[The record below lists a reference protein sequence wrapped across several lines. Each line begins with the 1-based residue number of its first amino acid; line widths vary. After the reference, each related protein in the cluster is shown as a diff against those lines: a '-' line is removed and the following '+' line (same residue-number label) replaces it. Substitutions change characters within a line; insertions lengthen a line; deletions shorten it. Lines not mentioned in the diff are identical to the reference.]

1 MDSLNNQS
9 FVIRNRAVENK
20 IRFTT
25 LTEVDSEDGHG
36 QVIIQF
42 ARALQQLLPE
52 EQSEAKLF
60 TGILLNTIQLHL
72 NTRGGLTEVNRDN
85 LLTRFNEL
93 AVVLDYNSAQIEE
106 LFATFVYY
114 AQHSHTHG
122 ESKKFN
128 YFGFTNYTTSLANI
142 IEEIGI
148 YNDGDKFNI
157 SQHKPLEFELGMA
170 QELYDSPQLKKLS
183 GALEGIKKSAL
194 QDITYDLV
202 VLANTIQHLS
212 KIDPEL
218 QPLHKFGL
226 LCSLVAVIQQIQS
239 LNSQITYSPEE
250 ISELFNLIVKFAHF
264 GQPNSAF
271 KHITNLDG
279 TLQMD
284 CFINMLCKFNPSLNS
299 KKNAR
304 FREIEIDRTA
314 LLVTAATNLNAKT
327 VRDMNGKNLSIKFLV
342 FWRSFAISRKAATA
356 EDLFER
362 FILPL
367 GQSESENSV
376 DFTLSADQTYFLKKC
391 LNASNIELNL
401 GTIKSSVE
409 TMHRAIASRAENH
422 KLIERYIRIGSECGM
437 VRNKQDFFDKDAAEF
452 GGGTFVPGKEM
463 ENYLNTLDMVL
474 SLME

>member
-42 ARALQQLLPE
+42 ARALQRLLPE

-72 NTRGGLTEVNRDN
+72 NTRGGLNEVNRDN
-85 LLTRFNEL
+85 LLTRFNGV

-128 YFGFTNYTTSLANI
+128 YFGYTNYTTSLANI

-183 GALEGIKKSAL
+183 SSLEGIKKSDL
-194 QDITYDLV
+194 QDITYDLL

-218 QPLHKFGL
+218 KPLHKFGL
-226 LCSLVAVIQQIQS
+226 LCALVSVIQQIQS
-239 LNSQITYSPEE
+239 LNSKITYSPEE
-250 ISELFNLIVKFAHF
+250 ISDLFNLIVKFANF
-264 GQPNSAF
+264 GQPNSGF
-271 KHITNLDG
+271 KHITGLEG

-299 KKNAR
+299 NKKAR
-304 FREIEIDRTA
+304 LREIEIERTA
-314 LLVTAATNLNAKT
+314 VLITAATNLEAKT
-327 VRDMNGKNLSIKFLV
+327 VRDINGKNLSIKFLV
-342 FWRSFAISRKAATA
+342 FWRSFAIFRKAATA

-376 DFTLSADQTYFLKKC
+376 DFTLSADQTYFLKQRLAAINVK
-391 LNASNIELNL
+391 LNL
-401 GTIKSSVE
+401 GTIKKSLNIMHMAIKARIE
-409 TMHRAIASRAENH
+409 TKNI
-422 KLIERYIRIGSECGM
+422 IEYYIRSGSQSGM
-437 VRNKQDFFDKDAAEF
+437 AKKKQEILEQDAAKF
-452 GGGTFVPGKEM
+452 SGGTFAPSKAM
-463 ENYLNTLDMVL
+463 EDYVRVKAY
-474 SLME
+474 